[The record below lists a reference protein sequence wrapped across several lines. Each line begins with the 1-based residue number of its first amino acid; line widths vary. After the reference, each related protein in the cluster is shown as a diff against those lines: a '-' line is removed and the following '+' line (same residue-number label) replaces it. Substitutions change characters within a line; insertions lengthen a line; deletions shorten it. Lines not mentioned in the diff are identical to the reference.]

1 MSLDESRSSARKE
14 AVSAPPR
21 VSTLAG
27 RIGRKAFPLY
37 LSMLSNMV
45 GGLVTAAVLG
55 RTATAELAAYALALA
70 VLNPLLMVVQGC
82 LRGSM
87 PFVAGNE
94 DDPAALGSVVRDS
107 IWLSLLVGVPGA
119 GVLGTLP
126 LTAPALGVDPAALT
140 VLGVFPLLLAAHM
153 LVLSVK
159 SSVSTLLVGLG
170 ETTGVLVVSAV
181 TTVLSVVLTPMLV
194 LGAGPAPA
202 LGLAGAGIAM
212 LTTSVLT
219 AGLSQYVL
227 RARTVLRGR
236 RVGIG
241 LPQWASVWH
250 MARVGLPSGATLL
263 VKFGTMSV
271 LAVAVAR
278 AGVTEAA
285 SHQLLV
291 VVATFA
297 FLPATAVGQSTIPFV
312 ARSAKADDR
321 AGVRVALRAGHTVA
335 LPVVVGSV
343 VLLWAAAGPAVS
355 LLTAD
360 PGVQTLVVALL
371 PALVVVVLADTLQAL
386 PGMAL
391 LGLKRPRPSLYA
403 FAVCYGL
410 LAVAAVPLAA
420 HGGLALL
427 WCAYAVATAGL
438 FLWQTTAFRVTAAQL

>member
-1 MSLDESRSSARKE
+1 MPLDESRSPARE
-14 AVSAPPR
+14 ETVPTPPHVR
-21 VSTLAG
+21 TLAG
-27 RIGRKAFPLY
+27 CIGRKAFPLY

-55 RTATAELAAYALALA
+55 HAATAELAAYALALA

-87 PFVAGNE
+87 PFVAENE
-94 DDPAALGSVVRDS
+94 DDPAALGAVVRDS
-107 IWLSLLVGVPGA
+107 IWLSLLVGVLGA

-126 LTAPALGVDPAALT
+126 LAAPALGVDPAA
-140 VLGVFPLLLAAHM
+140 VAALGAFPLLLAVHI

-170 ETTGVLVVSAV
+170 ETTGVLVVSVV
-181 TTVLSVVLTPMLV
+181 TTVLSVALTPVLV
-194 LGAGPAPA
+194 LGSGPVPA
-202 LGLAGAGIAM
+202 LGLAGAGIAL

-219 AGLSQYVL
+219 TGLSQYVL
-227 RARTVLRGR
+227 RAWTVLRGH
-236 RVGIG
+236 RVGAG

-278 AGVTEAA
+278 VGVTEAA
-285 SHQLLV
+285 AHQLLV

-312 ARSAKADDR
+312 ARAAKADDP
-321 AGVRVALRAGHTVA
+321 AGVRTALRAAHTVA
-335 LPVVVGSV
+335 VPVVAGSV
-343 VLLWAAAGPAVS
+343 LLLYVAAGPSVS
-355 LLTAD
+355 LLTSD
-360 PGVQTLVVALL
+360 PGVHALVVALL
-371 PALVVVVLADTLQAL
+371 PVLAAVVLADTLQAL
-386 PGMAL
+386 PGMGL

-403 FAVCYGL
+403 FVACYGL

-427 WCAYAVATAGL
+427 WSAYAVATAGL
-438 FLWQTTAFRVTAAQL
+438 FLWQSAAFHLTVARL

>member
-1 MSLDESRSSARKE
+1 MTHDQGRSPTREETAT
-14 AVSAPPR
+14 AAPSVR
-21 VSTLAG
+21 ALAG

-55 RTATAELAAYALALA
+55 HTATAELAAYALALA

-87 PFVAGNE
+87 PFVAENE
-94 DDPAALGSVVRDS
+94 DDPASLGSVVRDS
-107 IWLSLLVGVPGA
+107 IWLSLLVGVLGA
-119 GVLGTLP
+119 GALGTLP
-126 LTAPALGVDPAALT
+126 LTAPALGVDPAVVAAL
-140 VLGVFPLLLAAHM
+140 GSFPLLLAVHT

-170 ETTGVLVVSAV
+170 ETTGVLVVSVV
-181 TTVLSVVLTPMLV
+181 TTVLSVLLTPALV
-194 LGAGPAPA
+194 LGTGPVPA
-202 LGLAGAGIAM
+202 LGLGGAGVAM

-227 RARTVLRGR
+227 RTRTVLRGH
-236 RVGIG
+236 RVGVG
-241 LPQWASVWH
+241 PPQWASVWH

-285 SHQLLV
+285 AHQLLV

-297 FLPATAVGQSTIPFV
+297 FLPATAVGQSTVPFV
-312 ARSAKADDR
+312 ARAAKADDR
-321 AGVRVALRAGHTVA
+321 AGVRSALRAGYTVA
-335 LPVVVGSV
+335 VPVVVGSAA
-343 VLLWAAAGPAVS
+343 LLWAAAGPTVS

-371 PALVVVVLADTLQAL
+371 PVLCAVVLADTLQAL
-386 PGMAL
+386 PGMGL
-391 LGLKRPRPSLYA
+391 LGLKRPRPSLHA

-427 WCAYAVATAGL
+427 WGAYAVATACL
-438 FLWQTTAFRVTAAQL
+438 FLWQTTAFHLTSARL